1 MRKLLIRSAGGRLVR
16 TRFIGIVLYTLDLIA
31 PARADAVFSSGK
43 HPHPPKNICHQ
54 RGTHIRSKRLILGV
68 LALCALPVASQAGQT
83 DLLITSGGM
92 STTVRGT
99 TGVTYTNSNF
109 KGWDIFRVTGESFGP
124 TTTTGSFLAPGIP
137 SCSSSSCRSDPL
149 RLTLAIGLSSDSS
162 MTSQAY
168 GDASNGLLAKT
179 SSISTALSFNGPIT
193 TDVTTAS
200 GGGPAGPSPFS
211 LTAVNTFAANST
223 GTGPEPSMLLLF
235 GSGLL
240 LFGTIARKL
249 LGAKREISA

>member
-1 MRKLLIRSAGGRLVR
+1 MQKLLIRSAGGRLVR
-16 TRFIGIVLYTLDLIA
+16 TRFIGVALYTLDLIA
-31 PARADAVFSSGK
+31 PAYADAIFRSGK
-43 HPHPPKNICHQ
+43 YPHPSKDISHQ

-68 LALCALPVASQAGQT
+68 VALCALPLASQAGQT
-83 DLLITSGGM
+83 DLLIKSAGM

-109 KGWDIFRVTGESFGP
+109 KGGDIFRVMGESFRP
-124 TTTTGSFLAPGIP
+124 TTTTGSFLAPGIL

-162 MTSQAY
+162 ITSQAHW
-168 GDASNGLLAKT
+168 DASNGL
-179 SSISTALSFNGPIT
+179 SPISTALSFTGPIT
-193 TDVTTAS
+193 TDVMTAS
-200 GGGPAGPSPFS
+200 AGGPAGPSPFS
-211 LTAVNTFAANST
+211 LAAVNTFTANST
-223 GTGPEPSMLLLF
+223 GTGPKPSMLLLF

-249 LGAKREISA
+249 LRVKREISA